1 MYSLSDFE
9 KLVLIDNTTIMN
21 ERNETKSFDLLNKI
35 LPQKVKTNAKEF
47 FRSYKNRFV
56 ITKISS
62 YLFFWEKINLLF
74 LNKFF
79 RNNFKNMLNESH
91 YKHLQVQVT
100 NLLNSK
106 SLELDEL
113 LRNNADLLN
122 NYTQIEEKYMSS
134 EKEMLSAYL
143 IVGNILHKKYYHKR
157 NLKCND
163 EIEINKNLIFDKFEF
178 LQLNLQV
185 KGFIYLMF
193 ILLRCSNIEELN
205 FYENNISE
213 EALEYLKYA
222 FKKPSPIKTL
232 ILEKNNFGG
241 ELGISHFVENF
252 SKMKNLTFLN
262 LCNINMS
269 KEGAFILAENL
280 PILQNLET
288 LYLNENPIGST
299 AAGKILNGIK
309 NIKSLKIISMADME
323 LTDDFAIPFGKFNL
337 RNHHLLKFILLN
349 NKFKENFIYN
359 LEPYYKDIKIKE
371 LELDGTMFNY
381 NSLICLFKNLL
392 INSNVV
398 NLFLNVTSAPY
409 LISHLKCYMQY
420 EGIKNIRLNYVGDSL
435 KGFSR
440 INS

>member
-1 MYSLSDFE
+1 MYSFSDFE
-9 KLVLIDNTTIMN
+9 KLVHIDNTTSMN
-21 ERNETKSFDLLNKI
+21 KRNETKSFDLLNKI

-56 ITKISS
+56 LTKISS

-91 YKHLQVQVT
+91 YKPLQEKVT

-106 SLELDEL
+106 NLELDEL
-113 LRNNADLLN
+113 LRNNAVLLN
-122 NYTQIEEKYMSS
+122 NYTHIEDNYMSS
-134 EKEMLSAYL
+134 EKEMLAAYL
-143 IVGNILHKKYYHKR
+143 IVGNILYKKYYHKR
-157 NLKCND
+157 TLSCNNK
-163 EIEINKNLIFDKFEF
+163 IEINQKLIFDKFEF
-178 LQLNLQV
+178 LKLNLGE

-213 EALEYLKYA
+213 EALSYLKYV
-222 FKKPSPIKTL
+222 FKRSSPIKTL

-241 ELGISHFVENF
+241 ELGISYLVENF
-252 SKMKNLTFLN
+252 PKMKNLILLN
-262 LCNINMS
+262 LCNISMS
-269 KEGAFILAENL
+269 KDGAIILSENL

-309 NIKSLKIISMADME
+309 NINSLLIISMADME
-323 LTDDFAIPFGKFNL
+323 LTDDFAIPFGKFIL
-337 RNHHLLKFILLN
+337 RRHHLLKFILSN
-349 NKFKENFIYN
+349 NKFKENFIFN
-359 LEPYYKDIKIKE
+359 LVPYFEDMKIKD
-371 LELDGTMFNY
+371 LELDGSMFNKK
-381 NSLICLFKNLL
+381 SLICLYENLM
-392 INSNVV
+392 INSNIV
-398 NLFLNVTSAPY
+398 NLFVNDTYAQDPIS
-409 LISHLKCYMQY
+409 LIKCFMHYKK
-420 EGIKNIRLNYVGDSL
+420 INNIRLNIVRNSL

-440 INS
+440 IES